1 MDHQHG
7 PSFCYL
13 KTDWN
18 KNKKT
23 PTGIRR
29 LLLVRIEISW
39 DPARVDADHAHLR
52 VLSRDVVGH
61 LQRGGF
67 GRWVGARARP
77 RRHVG
82 EPRARVDQHRLG
94 SGVGEEGLEGVQGRD
109 HIGLEDLGESLGAV
123 RGHRAHVA
131 GQAGVGD
138 EHVDLAAD
146 FPRDRVECRRRLSP
160 VEEVDGLVQDSGGG
174 SSSSSPLGGDSGQ
187 DGSFA
192 GLELV
197 SPPSEDGDG
206 LGAGLRKCDAGGLAD
221 SRASARDDDVLPSG

>member
-1 MDHQHG
+1 M
-7 PSFCYL
+7 
-13 KTDWN
+13 
-18 KNKKT
+18 
-23 PTGIRR
+23 
-29 LLLVRIEISW
+29 
-39 DPARVDADHAHLR
+39 
-52 VLSRDVVGH
+52 
-61 LQRGGF
+61 
-67 GRWVGARARP
+67 
-77 RRHVG
+77 
-82 EPRARVDQHRLG
+82 
-94 SGVGEEGLEGVQGRD
+94 GEEGLEGVQGRD